1 MPIVSDE
8 DAVAFHRDQ
17 PEADPEFRRIELQ
30 IKLEEA
36 RNRSLETQLRLAELG
51 ASRDTNI
58 YI

>member
-8 DAVAFHRDQ
+8 DAIAFHRHQ
-17 PEADPEFRRIELQ
+17 PEADPEFRRVELQ
-30 IKLEEA
+30 IKLEKA

>member
-17 PEADPEFRRIELQ
+17 PEADPEFRRVELQ

-36 RNRSLETQLRLAELG
+36 RHRSLET
-51 ASRDTNI
+51 
-58 YI
+58 